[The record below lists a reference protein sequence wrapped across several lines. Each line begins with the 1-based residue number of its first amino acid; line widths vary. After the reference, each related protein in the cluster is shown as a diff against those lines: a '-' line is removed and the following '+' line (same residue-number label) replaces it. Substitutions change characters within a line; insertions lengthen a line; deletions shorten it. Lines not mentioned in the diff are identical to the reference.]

1 MMKRAAIRL
10 AEYEAKMFLNKASD
24 FWKTGPLK
32 NQKKHPES
40 VRRSPEGAAL
50 KRQSMSLTRALSMMR
65 RP

>member
-1 MMKRAAIRL
+1 LRRSAIRL
-10 AEYEAKMFLNKASD
+10 AEYQAKMFLNKAHD
-24 FWKTGPLK
+24 FWKFGPLK

-50 KRQSMSLTRALSMMR
+50 KRASMELTRALSVMR